1 MAELRALAE
10 RLGYRDVA
18 TVLQSGNLVFEAD
31 ASRDTVARELEEALA
46 AEVGLDIPIVVRT
59 GAELRRVVARN
70 PFADVATD
78 GARYLVTFLSDR
90 LRPGVARGLGRAD
103 VAPERIAVSGRE
115 IYLWLPDGVH
125 RSRATRLLRDD
136 KLGVVATA
144 RNWNTVEKL
153 LELVERR

>member
-1 MAELRALAE
+1 MAELRALAA

-18 TVLQSGNLVFEAD
+18 TLLQSGNLVFEAD
-31 ASRDTVARELEEALA
+31 APPDTVAGELEAALA
-46 AEVGLDIPIVVRT
+46 TELGLDVPIVVRT
-59 GAELRRVVARN
+59 AAELKRVVARD
-70 PFADVATD
+70 PFATVATD

-90 LRPGVARGLGRAD
+90 LRPEVARGLGRAD

-125 RSRATRLLRDD
+125 RSRATKLLRDD

-144 RNWNTVEKL
+144 RNWNTVKRL
-153 LELVERR
+153 LALVERR